1 MLWNR
6 KLSQR
11 TRLRRKNLRRL
22 LIESLDQRLPLAANF
37 VKDINLFD
45 AGGSNPG
52 GAVEVNGTLF
62 FRASN
67 GINGYELWKSDGT
80 DAGTVLVK
88 DIRSGTSGS
97 LPFYLTNVN
106 GTLFFRADNGINGQ
120 ELWKSDGT
128 DAGTVMVKDINSG
141 AAASTPGILT
151 NVNGTLFFTANN
163 GTTGYE
169 LWKSDGTDAG
179 TVLVKDIRSGLSTSS
194 PRHLTNVNGTLFFS
208 ANNGTNGQELWK
220 SNGTDAGTVLVKDIR
235 SGTAG
240 SFPSYL
246 TNVNGTLFFRAYTA
260 TNGYELWK
268 SNGTDAGT
276 VLVKDIFSGASS
288 SYAGLLTNVN
298 GTLFFRASNGTNG
311 YELWK
316 SDGTDAGTV
325 LVKDIRSGTS
335 SSSPSSLTNVNG
347 TLFFSANNG
356 TNGAELWKSDGTD
369 AGTVLVKDIRSGT
382 SSSSPSSLTNVNGTL
397 FFSANNGTNGQEL
410 WKSDGTDAGTFQVED
425 IHGTS
430 GSLPS
435 NFTNVNG
442 TLFFRADNGTIGGE
456 LWRWINEA
464 PTDVALSASSLP
476 ENAGANATVGSLS
489 TTDPD
494 AGNTFTYTLVSGTGD
509 VDNSAFNVSGSTLRA
524 TSSFDLETKS
534 SYTIRVRSTDQGGLF
549 FEKVF
554 TITVTNVNETPTDI
568 VLSSTSIAEN
578 AGANAT
584 VGSLSTT
591 DPDTSDTFTYTLV
604 SGTGDTDNAAFNISG
619 STLRATSSFDFET
632 KSSYTI
638 RVRSTD
644 QGGLFFEKVFT
655 ITVTNVNE
663 TPTDIALSST
673 SIAENAGANATVG
686 NLSTTDPDAGNTFT
700 YALIAGTGDT
710 DNAAFNISGSTLRAT
725 NSFDFETKSSYT
737 IRVRSTDQGGLSTDQ
752 TFTITVTNVNESPTD
767 LALSSTTLAEN
778 SGANATVGL
787 LSTVDPDLGDSFTYT
802 LIAGAGGTDNGAF
815 NISGNT
821 LRATGNLD
829 FENKSSYSIRVK
841 TQDQFGL
848 AFEKS
853 FTILV
858 TNAIEL
864 VSAVV
869 NGGNSFANP
878 LQRSQIT
885 SLVVTTDLPLTD
897 PSTAFTLT
905 NIGLYT
911 ASESVLS
918 ASQILVTNVGNV
930 YTLRFGPGSGV
941 VTRQGSGTRGNSLA
955 DGNWVL
961 KVTQATGAN
970 QYGHRAVDK
979 FFRMFGDSDGDGDVD
994 GTDVLALRRAQLAA
1008 SYNAALDWDGNGSV
1022 SAGVDL
1028 SNFGLNQN
1036 KRRRSF

>member
-1 MLWNR
+1 
-6 KLSQR
+6 
-11 TRLRRKNLRRL
+11 
-22 LIESLDQRLPLAANF
+22 
-37 VKDINLFD
+37 
-45 AGGSNPG
+45 
-52 GAVEVNGTLF
+52 VNGTLF

-67 GINGYELWKSDGT
+67 GIN
-80 DAGTVLVK
+80 
-88 DIRSGTSGS
+88 
-97 LPFYLTNVN
+97 
-106 GTLFFRADNGINGQ
+106 
-120 ELWKSDGT
+120 
-128 DAGTVMVKDINSG
+128 
-141 AAASTPGILT
+141 
-151 NVNGTLFFTANN
+151 
-163 GTTGYE
+163 GYE

-311 YELWK
+311 Y
-316 SDGTDAGTV
+316 
-325 LVKDIRSGTS
+325 
-335 SSSPSSLTNVNG
+335 
-347 TLFFSANNG
+347 
-356 TNGAELWKSDGTD
+356 ELWKSDGTD

-663 TPTDIALSST
+663 TPTDIALSSTSIAENAGANATVGSLSTTDPDAGDSFTYALVSGTGDTDNAAFNISGSTLRATSSFDFETKSSYTIRVRSTDQGGLSTEKVFTITVTNVNETPTDIAISST

>member
-1 MLWNR
+1 
-6 KLSQR
+6 
-11 TRLRRKNLRRL
+11 
-22 LIESLDQRLPLAANF
+22 
-37 VKDINLFD
+37 
-45 AGGSNPG
+45 
-52 GAVEVNGTLF
+52 
-62 FRASN
+62 
-67 GINGYELWKSDGT
+67 
-80 DAGTVLVK
+80 
-88 DIRSGTSGS
+88 
-97 LPFYLTNVN
+97 
-106 GTLFFRADNGINGQ
+106 
-120 ELWKSDGT
+120 
-128 DAGTVMVKDINSG
+128 MVKN
-141 AAASTPGILT
+141 
-151 NVNGTLFFTANN
+151 
-163 GTTGYE
+163 
-169 LWKSDGTDAG
+169 
-179 TVLVKDIRSGLSTSS
+179 
-194 PRHLTNVNGTLFFS
+194 
-208 ANNGTNGQELWK
+208 
-220 SNGTDAGTVLVKDIR
+220 IR

-246 TNVNGTLFFRAYTA
+246 TNVNGTLFFSA
-260 TNGYELWK
+260 
-268 SNGTDAGT
+268 D
-276 VLVKDIFSGASS
+276 
-288 SYAGLLTNVN
+288 
-298 GTLFFRASNGTNG
+298 NGTNG

-325 LVKDIRSGTS
+325 LVKDINSFDN
-335 SSSPSSLTNVNG
+335 SSPRYLTNVNG
-347 TLFFSANNG
+347 TLFFRANNV
-356 TNGAELWKSDGTD
+356 TNGDELWKSDGTD
-369 AGTVLVKDIRSGT
+369 AGTVLVKDILSGASGSFPT
-382 SSSSPSSLTNVNGTL
+382 YLTNVNGML
-397 FFSANNGTNGQEL
+397 FFRATNGTTGQEL

-524 TSSFDLETKS
+524 TSSFDL
-534 SYTIRVRSTDQGGLF
+534 
-549 FEKVF
+549 
-554 TITVTNVNETPTDI
+554 
-568 VLSSTSIAEN
+568 
-578 AGANAT
+578 
-584 VGSLSTT
+584 
-591 DPDTSDTFTYTLV
+591 
-604 SGTGDTDNAAFNISG
+604 
-619 STLRATSSFDFET
+619 
-632 KSSYTI
+632 
-638 RVRSTD
+638 
-644 QGGLFFEKVFT
+644 
-655 ITVTNVNE
+655 
-663 TPTDIALSST
+663 
-673 SIAENAGANATVG
+673 
-686 NLSTTDPDAGNTFT
+686 
-700 YALIAGTGDT
+700 
-710 DNAAFNISGSTLRAT
+710 
-725 NSFDFETKSSYT
+725 ETKSSYT